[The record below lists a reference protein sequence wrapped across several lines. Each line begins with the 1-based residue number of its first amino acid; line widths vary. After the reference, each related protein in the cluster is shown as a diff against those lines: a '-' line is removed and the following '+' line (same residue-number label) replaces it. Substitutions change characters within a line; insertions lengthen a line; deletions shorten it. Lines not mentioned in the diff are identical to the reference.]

1 MTKLQL
7 AWLKITEIYNLYAK
21 ALKREKRKNDKT
33 KD

>member
-21 ALKREKRKNDKT
+21 AIKKGEKKK
-33 KD
+33 